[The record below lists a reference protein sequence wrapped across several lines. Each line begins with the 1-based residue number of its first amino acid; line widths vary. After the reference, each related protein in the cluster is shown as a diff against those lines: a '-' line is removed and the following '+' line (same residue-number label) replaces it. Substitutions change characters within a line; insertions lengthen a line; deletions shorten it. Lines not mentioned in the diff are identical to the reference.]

1 MKKLLTLLSSVGLIA
16 STSAAVVA
24 CGDRSNTEMN
34 NNGTSEKPSEMTK
47 EDKDNDSKP
56 TEGAGSSTGKST
68 EGAGALKVSYSLN
81 NSELDSYWNSY
92 ILDLFFFFFF

>member
-1 MKKLLTLLSSVGLIA
+1 MKKLLTLLGSVGLIA

-47 EDKDNDSKP
+47 DKEEEKP
-56 TEGAGSSTGKST
+56 AKGGSGTVKPAEGGSGTVKP
-68 EGAGALKVSYSLN
+68 AR
-81 NSELDSYWNSY
+81 
-92 ILDLFFFFFF
+92 